1 MSKILK
7 CFYDLRVSPCSYD
20 IISFLAQAETC
31 RIRRG
36 HNSIHFFLI
45 RGSRKND
52 LGRRLENENFLQNV
66 IFPSLS
72 ILPSIREFYYVD
84 PEQITLEPEE
94 YFNVFPRGYKLD
106 YPINGYTGEG
116 LVASYFRND
125 VCGKLSSPSWAVQ
138 YAKQFINS
146 LPNNN
151 IITIS
156 AREVRRD
163 DVNGTRYFNR
173 PFWVNNINA
182 LREIG
187 IEPILIRDTC
197 NAFKRKPLINS
208 LFECPEAA
216 LNVPFRLA
224 LYEIATHNFARN
236 NGPSMLFHF
245 SDSVSTTFLSFD
257 NRVPSLSEIF
267 FKKKFGMT
275 KNSPFPFSRKGSNFV
290 WGSENITKII
300 ELFEQKNEKDLEE
313 LNYFLSPSNLEA
325 ATRVAADFLIH
336 CVSRTPVLPED
347 ISLATGIIQKCRQ
360 FKTKI
365 DLDEYLKAH
374 EGNGIP
380 KGITEQI
387 FDQMDERSLFSRAV

>member
-36 HNSIHFFLI
+36 HNSIHFFVI

-72 ILPSIREFYYVD
+72 ILPSIAEFYYVD

-94 YFNVFPRGYKLD
+94 FFDVFPRGYNLD
-106 YPINGYTGEG
+106 YPIDGFSGEG

-125 VCGKLSSPSWAVQ
+125 VCGKLSSPSWAIA
-138 YAKQFINS
+138 YAEQFINS
-146 LPNNN
+146 LPNKN

-163 DVNGTRYFNR
+163 DVNGSRFFNR
-173 PFWVNNINA
+173 PFWANNINA

-187 IEPILIRDTC
+187 IEPILVRDTC
-197 NAFKRKPLINS
+197 NAFKRTPLINS
-208 LFECPEAA
+208 MFECPEAA
-216 LNVPFRLA
+216 LNIPFRLA
-224 LYEIATHNFARN
+224 LYEISKHNFGKN
-236 NGPSMLFHF
+236 NGPSMLFYF
-245 SDSVSTTFLSFD
+245 SKSVSTTFLSFD
-257 NRVPSLSEIF
+257 NNVAALSERF
-267 FKKKFGMT
+267 LKKKYGMT
-275 KNSPFPFSRKGSNFV
+275 KNSPIPFSRKCSNFV
-290 WGSENITKII
+290 WGRENITKII
-300 ELFEQKNEKDLEE
+300 ELIEQKKETDPEE

-325 ATRVAADFLIH
+325 AAHTAANFLIH
-336 CVSRTPVLPED
+336 CLSRTSILPED
-347 ISLATGIIQKCRQ
+347 KSLAAGIVQKCGQ
-360 FKTKI
+360 FNTKI
-365 DLDEYLKAH
+365 DLDKYLKEH

-387 FDQMDERSLFSRAV
+387 FDDIDEPSLFSDAV